1 MPFDIPA
8 ENKQHV
14 NLSKRAWRVIE
25 HDMVAFMG
33 TDSPS
38 LSGFL
43 NRIITNFHEN
53 SNASI
58 NNKLDE
64 EKLRLTDAFSGS
76 AISRQIDTRDQSI
89 IISII
94 LARYKNDLY
103 EKAIS
108 LPKGVGKKFRLNNEN
123 IELLTHEDFKESE
136 IYGSLGMYLKV
147 LFEDYAR
154 LSYAERESVYFV
166 SIFETFKDA
175 MNRKKCLAI
184 KLKSGQR
191 MVIRPY
197 RCGIDLLG
205 LRHYV
210 IGYLK
215 EADRDDSPIAIA
227 YNDID
232 MIRVYSSASGF
243 ISEAEKS
250 HLIDIIQSQS
260 PAFFGKEPL
269 LIEAILS
276 EEGLSFFESRLE
288 NRPTLIGSQ
297 PGNIYRFS
305 CSEEQAFVYFSSF
318 GTEVEILRPSTLKK
332 RLAQFHRRAAK

>member
-1 MPFDIPA
+1 
-8 ENKQHV
+8 
-14 NLSKRAWRVIE
+14 
-25 HDMVAFMG
+25 
-33 TDSPS
+33 
-38 LSGFL
+38 
-43 NRIITNFHEN
+43 
-53 SNASI
+53 
-58 NNKLDE
+58 
-64 EKLRLTDAFSGS
+64 
-76 AISRQIDTRDQSI
+76 
-89 IISII
+89 
-94 LARYKNDLY
+94 
-103 EKAIS
+103 
-108 LPKGVGKKFRLNNEN
+108 
-123 IELLTHEDFKESE
+123 
-136 IYGSLGMYLKV
+136 
-147 LFEDYAR
+147 
-154 LSYAERESVYFV
+154 
-166 SIFETFKDA
+166 
-175 MNRKKCLAI
+175 
-184 KLKSGQR
+184 

-197 RCGIDLLG
+197 RCGVDLLG

-243 ISEAEKS
+243 ISESEKS